1 MMEVWDPKDETT
13 VFSQIKKLIAGPYRA
28 LKGWVVRLYP
38 GNLVFKVKDWLLNIF
53 EVYGSKI
60 SNWAWHK
67 RWNKR
72 NRRRYK
78 HG

>member
-1 MMEVWDPKDETT
+1 MEVWDPKDETT
-13 VFSQIKKLIAGPYRA
+13 VFSQIKSFIFDRTGLLTR
-28 LKGWVVRLYP
+28 WVVCLYP
-38 GNLVFKVKDWLLNIF
+38 GNLVYKLKHCFYAICETYGGKV
-53 EVYGSKI
+53 

>member
-1 MMEVWDPKDETT
+1 MEVWDPKDKKT
-13 VFSQIKKLIAGPYRA
+13 VFSQIKSAIAGAGQVLTR
-28 LKGWVVRLYP
+28 WVVRLYP
-38 GNLVFKVKDWLLNIF
+38 GDLVFKIKDRFYATCEIR
-53 EVYGSKI
+53 GSKI

-72 NRRRYK
+72 NRKGHK

>member
-1 MMEVWDPKDETT
+1 MEVWDPKDEMT
-13 VFSQIKKLIAGPYRA
+13 VFSQIKNAIAGLYRA
-28 LKGWVVRLYP
+28 LKASRYLDYP
-38 GNLVFKVKDWLLNIF
+38 GNLVFKVKDWFLNIC
-53 EVYGSKI
+53 ETYGSRI
-60 SNWAWHK
+60 SCWAWHK